1 MVNSVGN
8 TGGAAVSASVSAA
21 VGALNG
27 RIRDDKMQLDDWAT
41 CVSAKTVKGQAEI
54 QRLSGQ
60 ISAERE
66 EVARVQAVQAGA
78 ASQVAALP
86 TANQPAAAYAYGARP
101 PAVRG
106 NFLDVWA

>member
-1 MVNSVGN
+1 MVNSIGSM
-8 TGGAAVSASVSAA
+8 GGAAASASASSA

-27 RIRDDKMQLDDWAT
+27 RIRDDKMKLDDWTT

-66 EVARVQAVQAGA
+66 AVLRAQAAQTTPA
-78 ASQVAALP
+78 ASWSAR
-86 TANQPAAAYAYGARP
+86 PAAGQPSGQHGSATRP
-101 PAVRG
+101 PTVSG
-106 NFLDVWA
+106 SLLDVWA

>member
-1 MVNSVGN
+1 MVNSVTSTGCSA
-8 TGGAAVSASVSAA
+8 GGANVSSA

-27 RIRDDKMQLDDWAT
+27 RIRQDKMQLDDWTT

-66 EVARVQAVQAGA
+66 EVSRVEALQSSSTAHT
-78 ASQVAALP
+78 AALH
-86 TANQPAAAYAYGARP
+86 TAKQASATYGPGARTP
-101 PAVRG
+101 TQRPNA
-106 NFLDVWA
+106 LDVWA

>member
-1 MVNSVGN
+1 MVNSVGT
-8 TGGAAVSASVSAA
+8 TGCAAGSASSSAA

-27 RIRDDKMQLDDWAT
+27 RIRDDKMQLDDWTT

-66 EVARVQAVQAGA
+66 EVARVRSVGA
-78 ASQVAALP
+78 SAADQVSALP
-86 TANQPAAAYAYGARP
+86 HPSQPPGAYGPSARFP
-101 PAVRG
+101 GVRG
-106 NFLDVWA
+106 SSIDVWA